1 MPKKAYL
8 AAHPSSEQMK
18 DRYKA
23 SQDSVATRRWHWLG
37 KISWGWTIKNA
48 AVAVGWD
55 YQYSF
60 KILKSSNEL
69 GEEGVKISRK
79 RGFFVT
85 WYGSI
90 RGQKSAKS
98 LSGKR
103 LNWLARSRLKTIGK
117 NRSNVFL
124 YKGFTPYNS
133 RPLHNTNRRTQIIKS
148 FNELGK
154 EGVKISRKRVR
165 NIREEKNLY
174 WRKNNSKK

>member
-85 WYGSI
+85 
-90 RGQKSAKS
+90 
-98 LSGKR
+98 
-103 LNWLARSRLKTIGK
+103 
-117 NRSNVFL
+117 
-124 YKGFTPYNS
+124 
-133 RPLHNTNRRTQIIKS
+133 
-148 FNELGK
+148 
-154 EGVKISRKRVR
+154 
-165 NIREEKNLY
+165 
-174 WRKNNSKK
+174 